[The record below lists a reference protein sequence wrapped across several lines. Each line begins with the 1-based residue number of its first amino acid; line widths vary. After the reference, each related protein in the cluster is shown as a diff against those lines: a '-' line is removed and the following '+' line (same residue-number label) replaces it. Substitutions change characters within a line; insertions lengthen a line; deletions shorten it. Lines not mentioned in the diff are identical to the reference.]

1 MSRELYLGHS
11 NLPYLSTLRL
21 YLPLSEFS
29 AAEQQFINRSAPPL
43 EDRMRADLQEL
54 GDSLHRVI
62 RAQPFPEASSERV
75 RSLQLLDDGPVLF
88 NLNQVLPRSLA
99 ALEQLQAGPIA
110 KLANTVFESEMLQ
123 EVQQRVHQ
131 GSTGQ
136 RSLTRSSSWGI
147 PFGWFVVVSEAD
159 RTEVV
164 ESRSRVITVRV
175 QTPVSVAQQRLA
187 AGIENLEVT
196 APELDLLEELRELQ
210 DWLSGVSH
218 QAAVELDYGA
228 IADRIYPDESPTD
241 VRVGLECLAEGD
253 LTGAAAAYRR
263 LASRWIPIRQLSR
276 AS

>member
-1 MSRELYLGHS
+1 M
-11 NLPYLSTLRL
+11 RL